1 MSSRFCSL
9 DTLGGTFKEVR
20 VPANVGRLKKPAR
33 KKVEKVE
40 RERKKE
46 REKKKRGEE
55 EKRKE
60 RREKGKN
67 IYIYTYI

>member
-33 KKVEKVE
+33 KKAERGKRGKKKKEKE
-40 RERKKE
+40 KEE
-46 REKKKRGEE
+46 REK
-55 EKRKE
+55 
-60 RREKGKN
+60 N
-67 IYIYTYI
+67 I

>member
-46 REKKKRGEE
+46 REKKKRG
-55 EKRKE
+55 KKK
-60 RREKGKN
+60 KGKKGGKKEK
-67 IYIYTYI
+67 IYIHI